1 MLSTMSKDADIRH
14 NQTHYNPYRGTGTP
28 GENYT
33 DEQLGSVVNSVSTLK
48 PNHNLPG
55 TVQDMLLEESSIDN
69 AFDVMHEKSVDND
82 TAINIRS
89 EGS

>member
-1 MLSTMSKDADIRH
+1 MLSTMSKDADTRL
-14 NQTHYNPYRGTGTP
+14 NQTHYNAYRGTGTP

-48 PNHNLPG
+48 PNHYVPG
-55 TVQDMLLEESSIDN
+55 TVQDMLLEESSTDN
-69 AFDVMHEKSVDND
+69 VFDVMHDKSVDND